1 LTTDAVVAVI
11 ESMEKEANTIKQD
24 CVKMVWHMR
33 GGVTYQEIMLMDHA
47 DRQRISALVKENL
60 ETTKKTQ
67 LPYF

>member
-1 LTTDAVVAVI
+1 VVAII
-11 ESMEKEANTIKQD
+11 ESMEKEANAIKQD

-33 GGVTYQEIMLMDHA
+33 GGVTWDQIMRLDHNA
-47 DRQRISALVKENL
+47 RRRIGELVKENL